1 MATDATSEKAPV
13 KAPAAPPAKPGLL
26 ARLRARLANRPDSEH
41 EQALVRLIVGSVLFV
56 YLLPKALTD
65 PAGQQGVDQLFLS
78 AMVVHILASTAI
90 FAWIVAQP
98 GVSHL
103 RRVLGALLDTGS
115 VTFFMWQ
122 TGAYGAP
129 LFLVFIW
136 YTQANGVRFGP
147 RYLLVSLALNIIGF
161 SIVLAVTPFW
171 QQYFGP
177 GVGMMVGMVAL
188 ALYVLS
194 LVKRL
199 SDALAKAESANL
211 AKRRFISVVSHEMRT
226 PLNAVIGMTE
236 LLRDSHL
243 NREQGE
249 MVNTMGSA
257 GRVLLGLIEDVLD
270 FSKIEAGKLGIEHI
284 DFDLHAMVN
293 STCRIL
299 QPQAETK
306 GLELLVS
313 IMPEV
318 PPALRGDPHHIRQIL
333 INLVGNAVKFTEKGS
348 ITVHVSL
355 LTETDAAVKV
365 KFSVRDTGI
374 GITPEAQAR
383 IFESFV
389 QEDQSTT
396 RRFGGTGLGTTIAKQ
411 LVELMGGRMGLES
424 AVGLGSTFWFELEL
438 PKQPD
443 ASNRLFEDE
452 AVDSRVLVVGF
463 GSDDREFLQ
472 QTMKGWGV
480 TGVFVSNAVEGG
492 HKIVSESGLAR
503 PFRSVMVLAS
513 TLEDAKRSLS
523 ALRRGAGAGASAGLP
538 IILCTQASGA
548 EGAAQRLAAISA
560 GFSAALEL
568 PIQKR
573 LLFNVL
579 HSVTAVEDTTT
590 AGGVVQLRDYLKKR
604 SGTSRRYRIVVA
616 DDSATNRQVLG
627 KILERG
633 GHAVTLVDD
642 GEFVLD
648 ALETAE
654 YDIAIL
660 DRNMPGMG
668 GVETLRALRAMG
680 FRRDRFP
687 VIILSADV
695 TSDTREECDE
705 AGANAFLPKPVEASR
720 LLEAVAELC
729 GNSAEAR
736 GEAEESAPQRPAHAG
751 MAAAQAGLK
760 GPLNLGTLQLLE
772 GLGTASGFLERL
784 IKVFIGDNR
793 QIVEK
798 MERCIAARDYAEFR
812 RQLHA
817 MKGSAASIGAEQL
830 AMACSAMNGLTD
842 AEMGLQ
848 QRQLAASIKTEF
860 ERAEAALQ
868 RYLEDRHRTTG

>member
-1 MATDATSEKAPV
+1 MAEADQALGKAAVPE
-13 KAPAAPPAKPGLL
+13 APPRGLFQ
-26 ARLRARLANRPDSEH
+26 RLRSRLSGRPDTEDK
-41 EQALVRLIVGSVLFV
+41 QALVRLMVGCVLFV

-65 PAGQQGVDQLFLS
+65 VSSAQHGVDELFLS
-78 AMVVHILASTAI
+78 AMVVHLVVSTAI
-90 FAWIVAQP
+90 FGWIVAQP
-98 GVSHL
+98 GVSHV
-103 RRVLGALLDTGS
+103 RRVLGALLDTAS
-115 VTFFMWQ
+115 VTFFMSQ

-136 YTQANGVRFGP
+136 YTQANGVRYGP
-147 RYLLVSLALNIIGF
+147 RYLWVSLALNIVGF
-161 SIVLAVTPFW
+161 SIVLAITPFW
-171 QQYFGP
+171 QQYLGP
-177 GVGMMVGMVAL
+177 GIGMMVGMVAL

-194 LVKRL
+194 LVKSL
-199 SDALAKAESANL
+199 SDALNRAESANL

-236 LLRDSHL
+236 LLRDSQL
-243 NREQGE
+243 NREQSE
-249 MVNTMGSA
+249 MVSTMGSA

-270 FSKIEAGKLGIEHI
+270 FSKIEAGKLSIETI
-284 DFDLHAMVN
+284 DFDLHALVN
-293 STCRIL
+293 ATCRIL

-333 INLVGNAVKFTEKGS
+333 INLVGNAVKFTERGS

-355 LTETDAAVKV
+355 LAETDAAVRA

-374 GITPEAQAR
+374 GITPEAQGR

-389 QEDQSTT
+389 QEDQTTT

-424 AVGLGSTFWFELEL
+424 AVGLGSTFWFEVEL
-438 PKQPD
+438 PKQPES
-443 ASNRLFEDE
+443 ASRLFEGE
-452 AVDSRVLVVGF
+452 ANDSRVLAVGF
-463 GSDDREFLQ
+463 GSEDREFLQ

-480 TGVFVSNAVEGG
+480 SGVFVPNAVEGG
-492 HKIVSESGLAR
+492 QRIASDAGLAK
-503 PFRSVMVLAS
+503 PFRSVLVLAS

-523 ALRRGAGAGASAGLP
+523 ALRRGTGATSASALP
-538 IILCTQASGA
+538 IVLCTQASGA

-579 HSVTAVEDTTT
+579 HSVTAVEDGT
-590 AGGVVQLRDYLKKR
+590 ASGGVVQLRDYLKKR
-604 SGTSRRYRIVVA
+604 EGGSRRYRVVVA

-633 GHAVTLVDD
+633 GHTVTLVDD
-642 GEFVLD
+642 GEFALD

-680 FRRDRFP
+680 HRRDQFP

-695 TSDTREECDE
+695 TGDTRMECDE
-705 AGANAFLPKPVEASR
+705 AGANAFLPKPVEAAR
-720 LLEAVAELC
+720 LLDAVAELC
-729 GNSAEAR
+729 GSA
-736 GEAEESAPQRPAHAG
+736 AEVLAKDRERPSARPAG
-751 MAAAQAGLK
+751 SFSQAPGGLA

-772 GLGTASGFLERL
+772 GLGTASGFLDRL
-784 IKVFIGDNR
+784 IGVFINDNR
-793 QIVEK
+793 LILEK
-798 MERCIAARDYAEFR
+798 MERSVSVRDFAEFR

-830 AMACSAMNGLTD
+830 AMACSATNGLTD
-842 AEMGLQ
+842 SEMGIQ
-848 QRQLAASIKTEF
+848 QRHLAGSIKTEF